1 MNRVVPA
8 LLVLALM
15 LVSGLASSQPADA
28 PDASIEAPRTWL
40 SSRSSAPPL
49 SVATK
54 ESAPSPW
61 RSAALLLVLAG
72 LGGGALYM
80 RQKRRKTTPKRET
93 PALSV
98 VATTRVGPKAHAVMA
113 RVGGR
118 TLLLGVTDH
127 SVQRI
132 AWLEDEPEPELD
144 AADDEQPDLWDGPET
159 TALHA
164 PAAEQHRRA
173 MRATV
178 PIATTTQS
186 TQRAGFRDVL
196 MTALGRPADSAR
208 APVAAPRTAALA
220 IAEETQDRYVPSR
233 RRNDVLEVESQA
245 AGLIA
250 RLDGLS

>member
-1 MNRVVPA
+1 MSRTAVA
-8 LLVLALM
+8 VLALAIM
-15 LVSGLASSQPADA
+15 LVSGVASSQTADA
-28 PDASIEAPRTWL
+28 PDASVEGSRSWL

-54 ESAPSPW
+54 DTAPSPW

-80 RQKRRKTTPKRET
+80 RLKRRKTAPKRET

-132 AWLEDEPEPELD
+132 AWLEDEPKPEAE
-144 AADDEQPDLWDGPET
+144 AAEDEQPDLWDGPET

-164 PAAEQHRRA
+164 PAERQRRA
-173 MRATV
+173 LRPTV
-178 PIATTTQS
+178 PVATTVQS
-186 TQRAGFRDVL
+186 PQRAGFRDVL
-196 MTALGRPADSAR
+196 MTALGRPADAAPAR
-208 APVAAPRTAALA
+208 APAPRTAALA

-233 RRNDVLEVESQA
+233 RRDEVVEVESQA